1 MSSETSKARHLV
13 AHYCCGNGVDIG
25 SGGDPVVPH
34 AIQIEL
40 SDEKFAWYN
49 SGHAPATPL
58 QFRGDNAF
66 QDLPFKDKTLDF
78 VFSSHLLEDFT
89 REQWKTILP
98 EWVRVLKPGGFLVIL
113 VPDCERWNYAI
124 KHKNQPP
131 NCSHAF
137 PEPHVGELS
146 TYAPALGLLVIE
158 DRFTESPPGDY
169 GIMFV
174 AQKL

>member
-13 AHYCCGNGVDIG
+13 AHYCCGNGADVG

-49 SGHAPATPL
+49 SGHVSITPL
-58 QFRGDNAF
+58 QFRGDEAYRN
-66 QDLPFKDKTLDF
+66 LPFRNATLDF
-78 VFSSHLLEDFT
+78 VFSSHLLEDFL
-89 REQWKTILP
+89 EWEPILL
-98 EWVRVLKPGGFLVIL
+98 EWVRVLKPGGFLVVL
-113 VPDCERWNYAI
+113 LPDKERWA
-124 KHKNQPP
+124 KALEAGQPP
-131 NCSHAF
+131 NNQHRHES
-137 PEPHVGELS
+137 HVGELS

-158 DRFTESPPGDY
+158 DRFTESPAGDY

-174 AQKL
+174 GQKL

>member
-1 MSSETSKARHLV
+1 MSSETAKARHLV
-13 AHYCCGNGVDIG
+13 AHYCCGNGCDVG

-34 AIQIEL
+34 AIQVEL

-58 QFRGDNAF
+58 QFRSDTAF
-66 QDLPFKDKTLDF
+66 MDLPFKDKTLDWL
-78 VFSSHLLEDFT
+78 SSAHLIEDYVDWT
-89 REQWKTILP
+89 PILT
-98 EWVRVLKPGGFLVIL
+98 EWVRVLKPGGFLIIL
-113 VPDCERWNYAI
+113 LPDKARWA
-124 KHKNQPP
+124 KALEGGQPP
-131 NCSHAF
+131 NNQHRHES
-137 PEPHVGELS
+137 HVGELS

-174 AQKL
+174 GQKL